1 MEVSEKREMKMKR
14 NWNIKIEA
22 SEKWGRTGAK
32 TGDRMLAE
40 DSRKK
45 SAWRREERNEDKCKL
60 P

>member
-1 MEVSEKREMKMKR
+1 MQMKMKR
-14 NWNIKIEA
+14 NWNWNIKIEA

-45 SAWRREERNEDKCKL
+45 SA
-60 P
+60 

>member
-1 MEVSEKREMKMKR
+1 MEVSEKREMQMKR

-45 SAWRREERNEDKCKL
+45 SA
-60 P
+60 

>member
-1 MEVSEKREMKMKR
+1 MEVSEKREMER

-45 SAWRREERNEDKCKL
+45 SA
-60 P
+60 